1 MRIAIIGYGNLGKG
15 VEAAANK
22 APDMDITGIFTRRD
36 SGTIKSEIGTPVY
49 SYDALISMKDEIDVA
64 ILCGGSA
71 TDLPEMT
78 PELAANFNV
87 VDSYDNH
94 HNIPK
99 HYEKV
104 DSAAKAAGNVAIIS
118 TGWDPGL
125 FSLARIYA
133 NAALPK
139 GSDYTFWGRGIS
151 QGHSDAIRRI
161 DGVKDARQYTV
172 PIQDALDRVR
182 AGENP
187 VLTTAEKHKRECYVV
202 AEEPAQGDG
211 SETGTIEA
219 IKERITEEIVTMP
232 DYFADYETTV
242 TFISQAELNENHKG
256 MPHGGTVIRT
266 GQTGFDLEYNNR
278 IEYSLELD
286 SNPFFTGSIL
296 AAFGRAAYRLSMAGE
311 TGCKTVFDV
320 PPILL
325 LPEGREEVISHML

>member
-22 APDMDITGIFTRRD
+22 APDMEIVGIFTRRD
-36 SGTIKSEIGTPVY
+36 PASITSQIGTSVY
-49 SYDALISMKDEIDVA
+49 SYDTLFEMKDEIDVA
-64 ILCGGSA
+64 VLCGGSA

-78 PELAANFNV
+78 PELAEAFNV

-94 HNIPK
+94 HNIPN
-99 HYEKV
+99 HYQKV
-104 DSAAKAAGNVAIIS
+104 DGAAKAAGKIAVIS

-133 NAALPK
+133 NAALPE

-161 DGVKDARQYTV
+161 EGVKDARQYTV
-172 PIQDALDRVR
+172 PIEDALAKVR
-182 AGENP
+182 SGENP
-187 VLTTAEKHKRECYVV
+187 VLATGEKHKRECYVV
-202 AEEPAQGDG
+202 V
-211 SETGTIEA
+211 EA
-219 IKERITEEIVTMP
+219 GADEERIREAIVTMP

-242 TFISQAELNENHKG
+242 NFISQEELEADHMG
-256 MPHGGTVIRT
+256 MPHGGRVIRT
-266 GQTGFDLEYNNR
+266 GKTGFDFEYNNN

-296 AAFGRAAYRLSMAGE
+296 AAFARAAYRMNQDGS

-325 LPEGREEVISHML
+325 LPDSRDDIIAHLL

>member
-22 APDMDITGIFTRRD
+22 APDMDIVGIFTRRD
-36 SGTIKSEIGTPVY
+36 PASIKSEIGTQVY
-49 SYDALISMKDEIDVA
+49 SYENLFSMKEEIDVA

-78 PELAANFNV
+78 PELAAAFNV

-94 HNIPK
+94 HNIPN
-99 HYEKV
+99 HYQRV
-104 DSAAKAAGNVAIIS
+104 DAAAKSSGKVAVIS
-118 TGWDPGL
+118 TGWDPGF

-133 NAALPK
+133 NAALPE

-172 PIQDALDRVR
+172 PIEDALARVR
-182 AGENP
+182 SGENP
-187 VLTTAEKHKRECYVV
+187 VLTTGEKHKRECYVV
-202 AEEPAQGDG
+202 V
-211 SETGTIEA
+211 EA
-219 IKERITEEIVTMP
+219 GADKERIREAIVTMP

-242 TFISQAELNENHKG
+242 NFITQEELDENHKG
-256 MPHGGTVIRT
+256 MPHGGMVIRT
-266 GQTGFDLEYNNR
+266 GNTGFDLEYNNR

-296 AAFGRAAYRLSMAGE
+296 AAFGRAAYRLSAAGE

-325 LPEGREEVISHML
+325 LPDNRDDVIAHLL

>member
-36 SGTIKSEIGTPVY
+36 PSGIKSEIGTPVY

-104 DSAAKAAGNVAIIS
+104 DSAAKSAGTVSIIS

-139 GSDYTFWGRGIS
+139 GSDYTFWGKGIS

-161 DGVKDARQYTV
+161 AGVKDARQYTV
-172 PIQDALDRVR
+172 PIQDALNRVR

-187 VLTTAEKHKRECYVV
+187 TLTTGEKHKRECYVV
-202 AEEPAQGDG
+202 ACDDAD
-211 SETGTIEA
+211 
-219 IKERITEEIVTMP
+219 KERIKEEIVTMP

-242 TFISQAELNENHKG
+242 TFITQEELDENHGG

-266 GQTGFDLEYNNR
+266 GQTGFDLEYSNR

-296 AAFGRAAYRLSMAGE
+296 AAFGRAAYRLSAAGE

-325 LPEGREEVISHML
+325 LPQEREEVISHML